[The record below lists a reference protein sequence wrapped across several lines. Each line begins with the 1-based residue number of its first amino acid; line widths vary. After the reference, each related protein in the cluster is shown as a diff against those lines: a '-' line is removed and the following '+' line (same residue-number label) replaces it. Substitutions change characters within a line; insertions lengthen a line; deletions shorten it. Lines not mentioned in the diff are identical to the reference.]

1 MQQRCFCIAC
11 NILINFVKWWIPLEG
26 SVLCLELIEFS
37 VKLEEGGEDKYSIK
51 SIHNQYVEIS
61 KFHQ

>member
-51 SIHNQYVEIS
+51 SIHNQ
-61 KFHQ
+61 